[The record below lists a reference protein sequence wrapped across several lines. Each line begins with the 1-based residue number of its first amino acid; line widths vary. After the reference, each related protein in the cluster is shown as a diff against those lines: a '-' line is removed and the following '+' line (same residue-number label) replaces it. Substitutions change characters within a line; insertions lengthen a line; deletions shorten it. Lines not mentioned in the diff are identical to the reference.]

1 MKYKKMDFSFEE
13 ETFCLKSQLVKLA
26 RKLRKKPTF
35 WDKLSPS
42 LGQRWDHQS
51 AYHLSIPVKA
61 KSDNEPYFNADY
73 FAKYRL
79 ASVLKACS
87 NESRE
92 SKSDFYYKRCKL

>member
-1 MKYKKMDFSFEE
+1 MKYKKMDFSFKE

-26 RKLRKKPTF
+26 RKLRKKQQLFETN
-35 WDKLSPS
+35 

-79 ASVLKACS
+79 ASVLKACN

-92 SKSDFYYKRCKL
+92 SKSDFYFKL